1 MAVVRSSFNSYDVF
15 LNFRGEDTRKTFTH
29 ELYMAL
35 VQGGLSAF
43 KDEDTMDKGE
53 DLKSELKKAIR
64 QSKSSIVVISKN
76 YASSTWCLDELVLI
90 LEQRRTNRHVVLPV
104 FYDVDPSHVRKQS
117 GTIAKAFARY
127 EQQVKAETDSSR
139 KIELMEKI
147 ERWRSALT
155 EVGYLNGLHLKN
167 HVDGHESKFIEEII
181 KIISDKLIQS
191 TVLKIRLHCEEC
203 ISKINRI
210 VSKINGVEKVML
222 DPRKDLVLV
231 TGRVDAKELVLYL
244 KEKLKRR
251 VYVISS
257 TKNDDKGGE
266 NKEKEGEKGGDK
278 KDKDSI
284 GDKKEEESGGG
295 KEEKKMEYYGYN
307 PNTYTIPMYYQSDK
321 KEKESSG
328 GGGKKENK
336 LEYHR
341 MLESPEK
348 LIHASKKSIREI
360 KMLRII
366 FERRLGNGR
375 SKGVMRIGYCANI
388 GVYMIE

>member
-35 VQGGLSAF
+35 VQGGLSTF

-104 FYDVDPSHVRKQS
+104 FYDVDPSHVRNVQ
-117 GTIAKAFARY
+117 
-127 EQQVKAETDSSR
+127 
-139 KIELMEKI
+139 
-147 ERWRSALT
+147 
-155 EVGYLNGLHLKN
+155 
-167 HVDGHESKFIEEII
+167 
-181 KIISDKLIQS
+181 
-191 TVLKIRLHCEEC
+191 
-203 ISKINRI
+203 
-210 VSKINGVEKVML
+210 KVML
-222 DPRKDLVLV
+222 DLRKDLVLV
-231 TGRVDAKELVLYL
+231 TGRVDLKELVLYL

-266 NKEKEGEKGGDK
+266 NKEKEGKKGGDK
-278 KDKDSI
+278 KEKDSI
-284 GDKKEEESGGG
+284 GDKKEEESGGGGG

-307 PNTYTIPMYYQSDK
+307 PNTYTIPVYHQSDK
-321 KEKESSG
+321 KEKGSSG
-328 GGGKKENK
+328 EGGKKENK
-336 LEYHR
+336 LEYRGYYPNTNMMRVYHQSENKEK
-341 MLESPEK
+341 ESGGGSGSGGGKKENKMEYYGYK
-348 LIHASKKSIREI
+348 LQQTRGYHVAKSLLNDKWPSYGFTSYVSASQHFASRPKTVL
-360 KMLRII
+360 MALWY
-366 FERRLGNGR
+366 R
-375 SKGVMRIGYCANI
+375 SKQ
-388 GVYMIE
+388 

>member
-15 LNFRGEDTRKTFTH
+15 LNFRGEDTRKTFIH

-35 VQGGLSAF
+35 VQGGLFTF
-43 KDEDTMDKGE
+43 KDEGMMDKGE
-53 DLKSELKKAIR
+53 NLKSELKKAIH

-117 GTIAKAFARY
+117 GRIAKAFARY
-127 EQQVKAETDSSR
+127 EQQVKAETNSSR
-139 KIELMEKI
+139 QIELMEKI
-147 ERWRSALT
+147 KKWRSALT

-167 HVDGHESKFIEEII
+167 HVDGHELKFIEEII

-191 TVLKIRLHCEEC
+191 TVVLKIRLHCEGC
-203 ISKINRI
+203 MSRINRI
-210 VSKINGVEKVML
+210 VSNINGVKKVIL
-222 DPRKDLVLV
+222 DPREDLVIV
-231 TGRVDAKELVLYL
+231 EGRVDAKELVLYL
-244 KEKLKRR
+244 EEKLKRS

-257 TKNDDKGGE
+257 TKNDKKGGE
-266 NKEKEGEKGGDK
+266 NKEKEGDKGCDK
-278 KDKDSI
+278 KDKDSV

-295 KEEKKMEYYGYN
+295 SGEKEKKMEYYGYN
-307 PNTYTIPMYYQSDK
+307 PNTYTIPMYYQSDE

-336 LEYHR
+336 LEYHSYMR
-341 MLESPEK
+341 L
-348 LIHASKKSIREI
+348 
-360 KMLRII
+360 
-366 FERRLGNGR
+366 LGNPQRNKNMQLVVHVEEALEAARGTD
-375 SKGVMRIGYCANI
+375 S
-388 GVYMIE
+388 